1 MRNEQQQKNIFL
13 TEKNVFFSL
22 LFTNRLIFLNTSC
35 FIFVIR
41 LFRLEL
47 SIEQFHQHNF
57 NI

>member
-41 LFRLEL
+41 LFSLEL